1 MRKLSSLFFDEI
13 RRLAGWSSQGHYSN
27 LFAMPAQK
35 PAAKLIG
42 YTKAARAL
50 RRRGNPE
57 RAAVY
62 RWYFKSAGD
71 DVFLGVSTP
80 LLRELAR
87 EFWLLP
93 LGDVRRLMSSGVH
106 DERSLGCAILRHRY
120 EKGSEQDRE
129 RIFQF
134 YVRNRRLVRS
144 WDAVDDTAPSIVGPH
159 LFKRDKKLLYQLAR
173 SSSLWERRIA
183 VVSTLHF
190 IRQGRVSHTLRLA
203 KILLH
208 DDEDLIHKATGWM
221 LREVGKRD
229 LPALKNFLKADAGT
243 MPRTMLR
250 YAIERFPE
258 PERQKWL
265 QTVGPSRK
273 R

>member
-1 MRKLSSLFFDEI
+1 V
-13 RRLAGWSSQGHYSN
+13 
-27 LFAMPAQK
+27 PVPK
-35 PAAKLIG
+35 PATKLIG

-50 RRRGNPE
+50 RQRGNPE

-71 DVFLGVSTP
+71 DVFLGVATP
-80 LLRELAR
+80 VLRELAR
-87 EFWLLP
+87 EFHLLP
-93 LGDVRRLMSSGVH
+93 LTDVRRLMTSGVH
-106 DERSLGCAILRHRY
+106 DERSLGCAILRRRY
-120 EKGSEQDRE
+120 EKGAEPDRE
-129 RIFQF
+129 KIFRF
-134 YVRNRRLVRS
+134 YVHNRRLVRS
-144 WDAVDDTAPSIVGPH
+144 WDAVDDTAPNIVGPH
-159 LFKRDKKLLYQLAR
+159 LLTRDKKLLYQLAR

-183 VVSTLHF
+183 MVSTLCF
-190 IRQGRVSHTLRLA
+190 IRQGRVSDTLRLA

-229 LPALKNFLKADAGT
+229 LPALKRFLKAHAAT

-258 PERQKWL
+258 PERIRYL
-265 QTVGPSRK
+265 HMGRG
-273 R
+273 